1 MDTQKSQTLDRCLMR
16 FVASVARAEGL
27 KYCSS
32 VQENAR
38 FMRKLVLQC
47 LLYVQCV
54 VHSAHPRL
62 PPSPFS
68 ASSRKHPAPRGTSYV
83 GVSIG
88 HGTGGT
94 EFAHLMKSASSEL
107 EALIGGVLLAV
118 AAFLGPEVA
127 A

>member
-1 MDTQKSQTLDRCLMR
+1 M
-16 FVASVARAEGL
+16 
-27 KYCSS
+27 
-32 VQENAR
+32 
-38 FMRKLVLQC
+38 LQC

-54 VHSAHPRL
+54 VHSAHTRL
-62 PPSPFS
+62 PPGPFS
-68 ASSRKHPAPRGTSYV
+68 ASSQKHPAPRGTSYV

-88 HGTGGT
+88 HRTGGT